1 MRTENSRARVE
12 LRATRSID
20 TADQLNAP
28 PLRSAIESVQRG
40 LLVPCSELGAILK
53 RNPEIGG
60 RGRLDAIE
68 ALSGHAD
75 HGEWNAFY
83 VNGLADGGGTAAEA
97 RGPVGIA
104 ENDDAGVRGLVFER
118 EPAAARKGNAEPGKE
133 VAADHVA
140 FRFFG
145 IPADAHGHFVDG

>member
-1 MRTENSRARVE
+1 M
-12 LRATRSID
+12 
-20 TADQLNAP
+20 
-28 PLRSAIESVQRG
+28 
-40 LLVPCSELGAILK
+40 
-53 RNPEIGG
+53 
-60 RGRLDAIE
+60 
-68 ALSGHAD
+68 SGHAD

-97 RGPVGIA
+97 RGPVGIT

-145 IPADAHGHFVDG
+145 ILADAHGHFVDG